1 MFKEYKEYDALGLSE
16 LLKKKEVSAKEL
28 LEEAI
33 FLTETLDP
41 LINAVPQKHFEP
53 VSYTHLTLP
62 TNSGV

>member
-16 LLKKKEVSAKEL
+16 LLQKKEVSAKEL

-41 LINAVPQKHFEP
+41 LINACLL
-53 VSYTHLTLP
+53 YTSP
-62 TNSGV
+62 SPRD